1 MAPWPAPQFLPR
13 FSLLRSAL
21 LSARLCGA
29 FARPTL
35 QALICLLLW
44 LYHHL
49 HFSTY
54 TSSTELKELDS
65 KGQRG
70 KRILFQSPTAK
81 ERPSFVPC
89 SHKTPARC
97 VQFWMVKSQLSFAYL
112 YTCSVHKT
120 YLTIILGLFFLNQL
134 KTKSYEG
141 LH

>member
-13 FSLLRSAL
+13 FSLLRSA
-21 LSARLCGA
+21 SALCSSVWSVCPSYTSSTD
-29 FARPTL
+29 R
-35 QALICLLLW
+35 LLLW

-49 HFSTY
+49 RFSTH
-54 TSSTELKELDS
+54 TSSTGLKELDS

-70 KRILFQSPTAK
+70 ERILSQSPTAK

-97 VQFWMVKSQLSFAYL
+97 VQYGESQLSFAYL

-120 YLTIILGLFFLNQL
+120 YLTVILGLFFLNQL
-134 KTKSYEG
+134 KPKSYEG